1 MVIAKTRP
9 KPAVGPEARPY
20 LAFGYLNLCAA
31 AQVGPGV
38 PDGPQSLRSNF
49 NTNAPKLPPTPGVSN
64 PMKPI
69 PLLLLLSLLI
79 LPSLSLAQ
87 RSGGGGKGGPKPTDI
102 GTGPQAIGAEGIMWY
117 TTWDT
122 ALAEATR
129 SNRPIFFMAAAA
141 TCSGISGV
149 F

>member
-1 MVIAKTRP
+1 MK
-9 KPAVGPEARPY
+9 KP
-20 LAFGYLNLCAA
+20 
-31 AQVGPGV
+31 
-38 PDGPQSLRSNF
+38 S
-49 NTNAPKLPPTPGVSN
+49 
-64 PMKPI
+64 
-69 PLLLLLSLLI
+69 LLLLLSLLI

-87 RSGGGGKGGPKPTDI
+87 RPDSGKGGKSGKGGPKPTDI
-102 GTGPQAIGAEGIMWY
+102 GAGPQAFGAEGIMWY

-122 ALAEATR
+122 ALAEAAR